1 MAKTVND
8 IVEGYCKKGVPPAK
22 SFRLMK
28 RFVSCGGVYK
38 AVKRF
43 RETGSCAPRIRSTSE
58 KPIRT
63 KELIK
68 KVRERLRRNP
78 SRSARKLAKDTSVS
92 VSTMQR
98 LLKDDLHV
106 YPYKFTKRQL
116 LSNATKK
123 KRLDRAKVLIKRL
136 VVGTRPQV
144 LWTDEKLFTVQA
156 IHNHQNYRIWI
167 PNKDM
172 VPVERC
178 SSFRRQKPSSVM
190 VWAGVTSTGL
200 KTPLIFIDEGVKINQ
215 TIYRRMLEEKVIPW
229 VQETVGEEGITL
241 QQDGATSHTA
251 KAVQHWCKTNFK
263 GFWEEEV
270 WPLSSPDLNPMDFGI
285 WSILEQK
292 ACSTS
297 HPNIETLKRK
307 LKASWEEIDPEVV
320 RATCAQ
326 VLPRLR
332 RLVKN
337 KGGYIE

>member
-8 IVEGYCKKGVPPAK
+8 IIEGYCKKGLPPAK
-22 SFRLMK
+22 IFRLMK
-28 RFVSCGGVYK
+28 RFVSRGGVYK

-43 RETGSCAPRIRSTSE
+43 RETGSCAPRIRSTPE

-98 LLKDDLHV
+98 LLKNDLHV

-123 KRLDRAKVLIKRL
+123 KRFDRAKVLIKRL

-144 LWTDEKLFTVQA
+144 LWTNEKLFTVQA
-156 IHNHQNYRIWI
+156 IHNHQNDRIWI

-178 SSFRRQKPSSVM
+178 GSFRRQKPSSVM

-200 KTPLIFIDEGVKINQ
+200 KIPLIFIDEGVKINQ

-241 QQDGATSHTA
+241 QQDGQPPTQPKQSSIGARPIL
-251 KAVQHWCKTNFK
+251 K
-263 GFWEEEV
+263 GFGRRKYN
-270 WPLSSPDLNPMDFGI
+270 PLL
-285 WSILEQK
+285 
-292 ACSTS
+292 
-297 HPNIETLKRK
+297 HPI
-307 LKASWEEIDPEVV
+307 
-320 RATCAQ
+320 
-326 VLPRLR
+326 
-332 RLVKN
+332 
-337 KGGYIE
+337 

>member
-8 IVEGYCKKGVPPAK
+8 IVEGYCKKGLPPAK
-22 SFRLMK
+22 IFRLMK
-28 RFVSCGGVYK
+28 RFVSRGGVYK

-43 RETGSCAPRIRSTSE
+43 RETGSCAPRIRSTPE

-156 IHNHQNYRIWI
+156 IHNHQNDRIWI

-200 KTPLIFIDEGVKINQ
+200 KTPLIFINEGVKINQ
-215 TIYRRMLEEKVIPW
+215 TIYHRMLEEKVIPW
-229 VQETVGEEGITL
+229 VQETVEEEELRFNKMGQSPTQPKQSSI
-241 QQDGATSHTA
+241 GARPIL
-251 KAVQHWCKTNFK
+251 K
-263 GFWEEEV
+263 GFGRRKYG
-270 WPLSSPDLNPMDFGI
+270 PLL
-285 WSILEQK
+285 
-292 ACSTS
+292 
-297 HPNIETLKRK
+297 HPI
-307 LKASWEEIDPEVV
+307 
-320 RATCAQ
+320 
-326 VLPRLR
+326 
-332 RLVKN
+332 
-337 KGGYIE
+337 

>member
-8 IVEGYCKKGVPPAK
+8 IVEGYCKKGLPPAK
-22 SFRLMK
+22 IFRLMK
-28 RFVSCGGVYK
+28 RFVSRGGVYK

-43 RETGSCAPRIRSTSE
+43 RETESCAPRIRSTPE

-156 IHNHQNYRIWI
+156 IHNHQNDRIWI

-178 SSFRRQKPSSVM
+178 SLFRRQKPFSVM

-263 GFWEEEV
+263 GFWEKEV
-270 WPLSSPDLNPMDFGI
+270 WPPSSPDLNPMDFGI

-320 RATCAQ
+320 CATCAQ
-326 VLPRLR
+326 ILPRLR

>member
-8 IVEGYCKKGVPPAK
+8 IVEGYCKKGLPPAK
-22 SFRLMK
+22 IFRLMK
-28 RFVSCGGVYK
+28 RFVSRGGVYK

-43 RETGSCAPRIRSTSE
+43 RETGSCAPRIRSTPE

-98 LLKDDLHV
+98 LLKDNVHV

-144 LWTDEKLFTVQA
+144 LWTDEKLFIVQA
-156 IHNHQNYRIWI
+156 IHNHQNDRIWI

-178 SSFRRQKPSSVM
+178 SSFRRQKPSSVII
-190 VWAGVTSTGL
+190 WAGVTSTGL

-215 TIYRRMLEEKVIPW
+215 TIYRWMLEEKVIPW

-251 KAVQHWCKTNFK
+251 KAVQH
-263 GFWEEEV
+263 
-270 WPLSSPDLNPMDFGI
+270 
-285 WSILEQK
+285 
-292 ACSTS
+292 
-297 HPNIETLKRK
+297 
-307 LKASWEEIDPEVV
+307 
-320 RATCAQ
+320 
-326 VLPRLR
+326 
-332 RLVKN
+332 
-337 KGGYIE
+337 

>member
-1 MAKTVND
+1 
-8 IVEGYCKKGVPPAK
+8 
-22 SFRLMK
+22 
-28 RFVSCGGVYK
+28 
-38 AVKRF
+38 
-43 RETGSCAPRIRSTSE
+43 
-58 KPIRT
+58 
-63 KELIK
+63 
-68 KVRERLRRNP
+68 
-78 SRSARKLAKDTSVS
+78 
-92 VSTMQR
+92 MQR

-136 VVGTRPQV
+136 VVGMQPQV

-156 IHNHQNYRIWI
+156 IHNHQNDRIWI

-263 GFWEEEV
+263 GFWEKEV
-270 WPLSSPDLNPMDFGI
+270 WPPSSPDLNPMDFGI

-292 ACSTS
+292 ACLTS

-307 LKASWEEIDPEVV
+307 LKASWEQIDPEVV

>member
-8 IVEGYCKKGVPPAK
+8 IVEGYYKKGLPPAK
-22 SFRLMK
+22 IFRLMK
-28 RFVSCGGVYK
+28 RFVSRGGVYK

-43 RETGSCAPRIRSTSE
+43 RETGSCAPRIRSTPE
-58 KPIRT
+58 KPIRK

-156 IHNHQNYRIWI
+156 IHNHQNDRIWI

-215 TIYRRMLEEKVIPW
+215 TIYRRMLEEKVISW

-241 QQDGATSHTA
+241 QQDGATSTQPKQSSIGA
-251 KAVQHWCKTNFK
+251 RPILK
-263 GFWEEEV
+263 GFGRRKYG
-270 WPLSSPDLNPMDFGI
+270 PLL
-285 WSILEQK
+285 
-292 ACSTS
+292 
-297 HPNIETLKRK
+297 HPI
-307 LKASWEEIDPEVV
+307 
-320 RATCAQ
+320 
-326 VLPRLR
+326 
-332 RLVKN
+332 
-337 KGGYIE
+337 